1 VPIPRRRYWP
11 SPVTSAFKHARFS
24 VMFYQLFDLVA
35 VSVTQQSRIVATVF
49 RMFSFSPNI
58 RESFDRL
65 LGGHQGVSG
74 IVRHPSTGRARWPD
88 RSPDPVVQKRFLL
101 AKQFLPFALQRS
113 PCGERRASALNL
125 AHSNKKQYNGFT

>member
-74 IVRHPSTGRARWPD
+74 IVRHPSTGEPD
-88 RSPDPVVQKRFLL
+88 GPTGAPIPLFKSASCLRSSSSRSRSNVRRVV
-101 AKQFLPFALQRS
+101 S
-113 PCGERRASALNL
+113 DERPR
-125 AHSNKKQYNGFT
+125 